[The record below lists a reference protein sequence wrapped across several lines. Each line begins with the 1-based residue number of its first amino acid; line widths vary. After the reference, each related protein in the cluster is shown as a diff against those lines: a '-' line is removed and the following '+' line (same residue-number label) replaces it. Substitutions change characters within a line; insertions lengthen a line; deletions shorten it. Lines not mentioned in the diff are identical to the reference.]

1 MKKIIK
7 ICAAAV
13 FAAITAACVGV
24 FASCPDLSVEK
35 ITDISQTLTVLDKDK
50 NVSAVFNSGQNRQS
64 VKIENIPEHV
74 KNALIA
80 SEDVRFYKHCG
91 IDFRRICGAAVNDI
105 KSGSLDEG
113 ASTITQ
119 QLIKNSHLTNKKTF
133 LRKAQEA
140 ILALQLEQKFSKDEI
155 LEMYLNYVYFGRGAY
170 GIQAAAQAYFN
181 KDAENLTVDEGAMLI
196 GLLKAPNKYAPHINY
211 EKSVKR
217 RNSVLEKMCRYGFI
231 SEEER
236 EEYSKKEPTIAPKEE
251 TGDYGYFTDYVLSE
265 GAEALGIT
273 VSDFMGSGYTVYTSL
288 DSRAQEDMQNIFAD
302 ESNFPDENV
311 QGAAVV
317 LDNSTGGIRA
327 MVGGRE
333 HEGLRLYNRAAA
345 KRQPG
350 STIKPLLVY
359 APAFENKSITAAT
372 VLDDY
377 RKDFSGYAPSNFKEK
392 YYGKT
397 TVRQALAL
405 SLNVPA
411 VEVLEENGI
420 EYSKTVAE
428 KMGIEFDADDRYL
441 ALALGG
447 MKYGVSPLELA
458 GAYRTLAVGGE
469 YQKPW
474 CIEKI
479 CDGSGDVIYTHDP
492 YENRAISDSTAYI
505 LTDILCG
512 VSKQNSNALKRLSY
526 PVACKTGTV
535 GYKGIGYSDAWSA
548 TYSSENTVCVW
559 LGCDKTDEENY
570 LDESVTGSSYPSK
583 IAYLAYKSM
592 ENGESKCTA
601 FKMPETVKRAEID
614 LYSLE
619 KSGEILLAT
628 DRTKEN
634 QKLNEVFQEDTV
646 PVFSSEYWCEPKTPE
661 DVTLQFNELMQAEIR
676 FTAKQSFAKYVI
688 IKRRGGEE
696 TEIKTLSG
704 IENTVLTYTD
714 ENFLAGDEYSILPE
728 HGEITAA
735 GRPLTGDATEY
746 YTLH

>member
-7 ICAAAV
+7 ICAAV
-13 FAAITAACVGV
+13 TLTAIIAACVGV

-64 VKIENIPEHV
+64 VKIENIPENV

-91 IDFRRICGAAVNDI
+91 IDFRRICGAAINDI

-119 QLIKNSHLTNKKTF
+119 QLIKNSHLTSKKSF

-140 ILALQLEQKFSKDEI
+140 ILALQLERQFSKDEI
-155 LEMYLNYVYFGRGAY
+155 MEMYLNYVYFGRGAY

-181 KDAENLTVDEGAMLI
+181 KNAEDLTLDEGAVLV

-211 EKSVKR
+211 EKSVNR

-231 SEEER
+231 TEEEK
-236 EEYSKKEPTIAPKEE
+236 EEYSKKEIFIAPKEE

-288 DSRAQEDMQNIFAD
+288 DSSLQENMQNIFAD

-317 LDNSTGGIRA
+317 LDNFTGGIRA

-333 HEGLRLYNRAAA
+333 HEGLRLYNRATA

-359 APAFENKSITAAT
+359 APALENKTITAAT

-411 VEVLEENGI
+411 VEVLEQNGI
-420 EYSKTVAE
+420 EYSKAVAA
-428 KMGIEFDADDRYL
+428 KMGIEFDTDDRYL

-447 MKYGVSPLELA
+447 MKYGVSPLALA

-479 CDGSGDVIYTHDP
+479 CDADGDVIYTHDP
-492 YENRAISDSTAYI
+492 YENRAVSNATAYI

-512 VSKQNSNALKRLSY
+512 VSKQNSNALKRLAY

-559 LGCDKTDEENY
+559 LGYDKTDEENY

-583 IAYLAYKSM
+583 IACAAYKAIE
-592 ENGESKCTA
+592 ENGTECTA
-601 FKMPETVKRAEID
+601 FAMPKTVKRAEID

-619 KSGEILLAT
+619 KDGEILLAT
-628 DRTKEN
+628 DRTKAN
-634 QKLNEVFQEDTV
+634 YKLDEVFEEDTV
-646 PVFSSEYWCEPKTPE
+646 PVFSSEYWCEPETPE
-661 DVTLQFNELMQAEIR
+661 DVTLQFNELMQVEIK

-696 TEIKTLSG
+696 KEIKILSG
-704 IENTVLTYTD
+704 IENTVLSYTD
-714 ENFLAGDEYSILPE
+714 ENFLAGDEYKVEPR
-728 HGEITAA
+728 HAEITVA
-735 GRPLTGDATEY
+735 GRPLTGESTEY